1 MDTATKKK
9 PAVPEALVNGLN
21 EDLRREFQAI
31 VRYTQFAASVE
42 GPHRPQI
49 AELFRGEIEDEL
61 RHAHFLAD
69 KIAALGGEPTTLVPP
84 VETSRDAREMIEMVA
99 AAEREDVEA
108 YSQRARGRTGWGH
121 RFEGPARE
129 HGARRDAAPRGAPED
144 PRRLAVRGAARA

>member
-1 MDTATKKK
+1 MDTATATKTAA
-9 PAVPEALVNGLN
+9 PAALVNGLN

-49 AELFRGEIEDEL
+49 AELFRGEIADEL

-69 KIAALGGEPTTLVPP
+69 KIAALSGEPTTLVPP

-108 YSQRARGRTGWGH
+108 YTQRARGRTCWGH
-121 RFEGPARE
+121 RSEGPARE
-129 HGARRDAAPRGAPED
+129 HHSRRDAAPGGAQED
-144 PRRLAVRGAARA
+144 PCRVAVRRS